1 MLRLLITEE
10 KRSMSRI
17 GRNPI
22 DVTNGVEV
30 KIEGNLITVKGPKGT
45 LTQEFDTEITIT
57 NNDGRITLE
66 RASDHKNQRAK
77 HGLYRALIANMIE
90 GVSTGYKKQLE
101 FHGVGYRAVA
111 KGQILEMVVGF
122 SHPIHMEIPVEVKLV
137 AETQK
142 GKPPVVTL
150 ESHDKQLLGHVAAKI
165 RSFRTP
171 EPYKGKGIRYT
182 DEYIRRKAGKS
193 AAK

>member
-1 MLRLLITEE
+1 
-10 KRSMSRI
+10 MSRI

>member
-1 MLRLLITEE
+1 
-10 KRSMSRI
+10 MSRI

-30 KIEGNLITVKGPKGT
+30 KIEGNLIKVKGPKGE
-45 LTQEFDTEITIT
+45 LIQEFDSKVITIK
-57 NNDGRITLE
+57 NDDGKITLE
-66 RASDHKNQRAK
+66 RASDHKDDRAK

-90 GVSTGYKKQLE
+90 GVSTGFKKQLE

-111 KGQILEMVVGF
+111 KGQILEMVVGY
-122 SHPIHMEIPVEVKLV
+122 SHPIHMELPSEIKLT

-150 ESHDKQLLGHVAAKI
+150 ESHDKQLVGQVAAKI
-165 RSFRTP
+165 RAYRKP

>member
-1 MLRLLITEE
+1 
-10 KRSMSRI
+10 MSRI
-17 GRNPI
+17 GKNPI

-30 KIEGNLITVKGPKGT
+30 KIEGNLITVKGPKGE
-45 LTQEFDTEITIT
+45 LTQEFDSKSITIT
-57 NNDGRITLE
+57 KNDSRITLE
-66 RASDHKNQRAK
+66 RASDHKDHRAK

-111 KGQILEMVVGF
+111 KGQILEMVVGY
-122 SHPIHMEIPVEVKLV
+122 SHPIHMEIPTEIKLT
-137 AETQK
+137 ADTQK
-142 GKPPVVTL
+142 GKPPVVIL